1 MQNGNN
7 RMQDGNN
14 RMQDGNN
21 RMQDGN
27 NRRRVVIT
35 GMGTLNPLGNT
46 VESFWEG
53 ALAGRSGVARLTQV
67 DSTGYET
74 HIAGEVKNFVPEDF
88 IDRKEARRMARFSQ
102 LAIAA
107 AREAFDM
114 AKFDMRQ
121 ADPYRVGVLFGNG
134 MGGYPDTDQ
143 AVKDIVKKGGRRI
156 DPFYMVKMLPNMAAA
171 QVAMQ
176 CGAKGYNATISTACA
191 SAGNAMGEAMEMIR
205 CGRAD
210 VMITGGTEA
219 GLSEL
224 GLAAFQVMKALSQQN
239 DPPEAASRPFD
250 AKRDGF
256 VSSEGAAVFII
267 ESEEHAKARGATV
280 LAELAGYGC
289 TSDAHHVV
297 VPVEDGETT
306 AAAMT
311 LALAD
316 AGVTPEDIDYVNAHG
331 TSTQM
336 NDKYETVAMKRALGE
351 TAYQVP
357 ISSTKSLIGHT
368 LGASA
373 AIEAVACV
381 QSILTGWVHPTINQE
396 FPDPDCDLDYVP
408 NTARNVG
415 DVKVVLKNSFG
426 FGGQNACLVF
436 RKYEP

>member
-1 MQNGNN
+1 MQN
-7 RMQDGNN
+7 
-14 RMQDGNN
+14 
-21 RMQDGN
+21 GN

-46 VESFWEG
+46 VDEFWEG

-74 HIAGEVKNFVPEDF
+74 HLAGEVKNFVPEDF

-107 AREAFDM
+107 SREAFDM
-114 AKFDMRQ
+114 AKFDIRQ
-121 ADPYRVGVLFGNG
+121 GDPYRVGVLFGNG

-143 AVKDIVKKGGRRI
+143 AVKDIVRKGGRRI

-191 SAGNAMGEAMEMIR
+191 SAGNAMGEALEMIR
-205 CGRAD
+205 HGRAD

-239 DPPEAASRPFD
+239 DPPEKASRPFD
-250 AKRDGF
+250 SKRDGF

-267 ESEEHAKARGATV
+267 EAEEHAKARGATV

-316 AGVTPEDIDYVNAHG
+316 AGVKPEDVDYVNAHG

-381 QSILTGWVHPTINQE
+381 QSIRTGWVHPTINQE
-396 FPDPDCDLDYVP
+396 YPDPDCDLDYVP

>member
-1 MQNGNN
+1 MQNGN
-7 RMQDGNN
+7 G
-14 RMQDGNN
+14 
-21 RMQDGN
+21 
-27 NRRRVVIT
+27 RRRVVIT
-35 GMGTLNPLGNT
+35 GMGTINPLGNT
-46 VESFWEG
+46 VAEFWEG
-53 ALAGRSGVARLTQV
+53 ALAGRSGVGLLTQA
-67 DSTGYET
+67 DSTGYEV
-74 HIAGEVKNFVPEDF
+74 HIAGEVKNFAPEEF
-88 IDRKEARRMARFSQ
+88 MDRKEARRMARFSQ

-107 AREAFDM
+107 AREAFAV
-114 AKFDMRQ
+114 AKLDMRDV
-121 ADPYRVGVLFGNG
+121 DPYRIGVLFGNG

-176 CGAKGYNATISTACA
+176 FGAKGYNATISTACA
-191 SAGNAMGEAMEMIR
+191 SAGNAMGEALEMIR
-205 CGRAD
+205 HDRAD

-219 GLSEL
+219 GITEL
-224 GLAAFQVMKALSQQN
+224 GLAAFQVMKALSTQN
-239 DPPEAASRPFD
+239 DPPEKASRPFD

-256 VSSEGAAVFII
+256 VSSEGAGVFII
-267 ESEEHAKARGATV
+267 EAEEHAKARGAAI

-297 VPVEDGETT
+297 VPVEDGEST

-311 LALAD
+311 LALED
-316 AGVTPEDIDYVNAHG
+316 AGAKPEDVDYVNAHG

-336 NDKYETVAMKRALGE
+336 NDKYETIAMKRALGE
-351 TAYQVP
+351 TAYHVP

-381 QSILTGWVHPTINQE
+381 QSIRTGWVHPTINQE
-396 FPDPDCDLDYVP
+396 HPDPDCDLDYVP
-408 NTARNVG
+408 NVARNVG
-415 DVKVVLKNSFG
+415 EVKLVLKNSFG

-436 RKYEP
+436 RKYEA

>member
-1 MQNGNN
+1 MATGNGTNSN
-7 RMQDGNN
+7 G
-14 RMQDGNN
+14 
-21 RMQDGN
+21 
-27 NRRRVVIT
+27 RRRVVIT

-46 VESFWEG
+46 VDAFWEA
-53 ALAGRSGVARLTQV
+53 ALAGRSGVGPLTQV

-74 HIAGEVKNFVPEDF
+74 HIAGEVRGFVPEEY

-102 LAIAA
+102 LALAS
-107 AREAFDM
+107 AREAFATSRLDIGNE
-114 AKFDMRQ
+114 
-121 ADPYRVGVLFGNG
+121 DPYRVGVLFGNG
-134 MGGYPDTDQ
+134 MGGYPDTDK
-143 AVKDIVKKGGRRI
+143 AVKDIVLRGARRV

-171 QVAMQ
+171 QVAMRY
-176 CGAKGYNATISTACA
+176 GAKGYNATISTACA
-191 SAGNAMGEAMEMIR
+191 SAGNAMGEAMEVIR
-205 CGRAD
+205 AGRAD
-210 VMITGGTEA
+210 VMITGGSEA
-219 GLSEL
+219 GLTEL
-224 GLAAFQVMKALSQQN
+224 GLAAFQVMKALSTRN
-239 DPPEAASRPFD
+239 DPPEGASRPFD

-256 VSSEGAAVFII
+256 VSSEGAAVFVI
-267 ESEEHAKARGATV
+267 EALDHARQRGAPI

-306 AAAMT
+306 AACMA

-316 AGVTPEDIDYVNAHG
+316 AGVRPEDVDHVNAHA

-336 NDKYETVAMKRALGE
+336 NDKYETIALKRALGE
-351 TAYQVP
+351 LAYQIP
-357 ISSTKSLIGHT
+357 ISATKSLIGHT

-381 QSILTGWVHPTINQE
+381 QTIRTGWMHPTINQE

-408 NTARNVG
+408 NKARPA

-436 RKYEP
+436 RKYED

>member
-1 MQNGNN
+1 MQNGNH
-7 RMQDGNN
+7 
-14 RMQDGNN
+14 
-21 RMQDGN
+21 
-27 NRRRVVIT
+27 RRRVVIT

-46 VESFWEG
+46 VEEFWEG

-67 DSTGYET
+67 DSTGYEI

-88 IDRKEARRMARFSQ
+88 IDRKEARRMARFAQ

-107 AREAFDM
+107 TREAFQQ
-114 AKFDMRQ
+114 AKFDV
-121 ADPYRVGVLFGNG
+121 AAIDPYRVGVLFGNG

-176 CGAKGYNATISTACA
+176 VGAKGYNATISTACA
-191 SAGNAMGEAMEMIR
+191 SAGNAMGEALEMIR
-205 CGRAD
+205 HGRAD

-224 GLAAFQVMKALSQQN
+224 GLAAFQVMKALSTQN
-239 DPPEAASRPFD
+239 DPPEKASRPFD

-267 ESEEHAKARGATV
+267 EAEEHAKARGAAP

-311 LALAD
+311 LALDD
-316 AGVTPEDIDYVNAHG
+316 AGVKPEDIDYVNAHG

-381 QSILTGWVHPTINQE
+381 QSIRTGWVHPTINQE
-396 FPDPDCDLDYVP
+396 YPDPDCDLDYVP

-436 RKYEP
+436 KKYEP

>member
-1 MQNGNN
+1 MLNGN
-7 RMQDGNN
+7 G
-14 RMQDGNN
+14 
-21 RMQDGN
+21 
-27 NRRRVVIT
+27 RRRVVIT
-35 GMGTLNPLGNT
+35 GMGTLNPLGNS
-46 VESFWEG
+46 VEEFWEG
-53 ALAGRSGVARLTQV
+53 ALAGKSGVDYLTQV
-67 DSTGYET
+67 DSTGYEI
-74 HIAGEVKNFVPEDF
+74 HIAGEVKNFVPEEY

-107 AREAFDM
+107 ARQAMDQSQL
-114 AKFDMRQ
+114 DMRSVD
-121 ADPYRVGVLFGNG
+121 AYRVGVLFGNG

-176 CGAKGYNATISTACA
+176 LGAKGYNATISTACA
-191 SAGNAMGEAMEMIR
+191 SAGNAMGEALEMIR
-205 CGRAD
+205 HGRAD

-224 GLAAFQVMKALSQQN
+224 GLAAFQVMKALSTHN
-239 DPPEAASRPFD
+239 DPPQKASRPFD

-256 VSSEGAAVFII
+256 ISSEGAGVFVI
-267 ESEEHAKARGATV
+267 EAEEHAKARGATV

-306 AAAMT
+306 AMAMT

-316 AGVTPEDIDYVNAHG
+316 AGVGPAEVDYVNAHG

-336 NDKYETVAMKRALGE
+336 NDKYETVAIKRALGE
-351 TAYQVP
+351 QAYQVP
-357 ISSTKSLIGHT
+357 ISSTKSQIGHT

-373 AIEAVACV
+373 AIESVVCV
-381 QSILTGWVHPTINQE
+381 QAIRTGWVPPTINQE

-408 NTARNVG
+408 NVARNVG
-415 DVKVVLKNSFG
+415 EIDVVLKNSFG

-436 RKYEP
+436 KKYES